1 MCCIRSLNNKID
13 RLHELYLQI
22 VNSNKAS
29 DFIELLEKD
38 GFVSIHYQNV
48 RQLATEIFKV
58 SKDLCPKTETKL
70 FQLRNEIS

>member
-22 VNSNKAS
+22 VNSNKTS

-48 RQLATEIFKV
+48 RKLATEIFKV
-58 SKDLCPKTETKL
+58 SKGLCPKTEKKL